1 MTENK
6 KFKINF
12 FDIVIVLIVLC
23 VGVGFYLF
31 TNKDTTADTKKLTY
45 VIELNKTTPGLEN
58 YIRIGDDLTENTK
71 NYHRGKVVDFETKP
85 YTRITPDY
93 MSNVFRDSVDPTSNA
108 VLITVEADV
117 TESNS
122 SFAVDGQFIVRA
134 GTEIFVK
141 GEGYAGEGYIVKVI
155 R

>member
-71 NYHRGKVVDFETKP
+71 NYHMGKVVDFETKP
-85 YTRITPDY
+85 YTKITPDY
-93 MSNVFRDSVDPTSNA
+93 MSNVFRDSVDPTSNT

>member
-45 VIELNKTTPGLEN
+45 VIELNKTTPG
-58 YIRIGDDLTENTK
+58 IGKLYQNRRRSYRK
-71 NYHRGKVVDFETKP
+71 HKKLSHGK
-85 YTRITPDY
+85 
-93 MSNVFRDSVDPTSNA
+93 
-108 VLITVEADV
+108 
-117 TESNS
+117 S
-122 SFAVDGQFIVRA
+122 S
-134 GTEIFVK
+134 
-141 GEGYAGEGYIVKVI
+141 
-155 R
+155 

>member
-58 YIRIGDDLTENTK
+58 YIRIGDD
-71 NYHRGKVVDFETKP
+71 HMGKVVDFETKP

>member
-31 TNKDTTADTKKLTY
+31 TKKLTY

-58 YIRIGDDLTENTK
+58 HIRIGDDLTENTK
-71 NYHRGKVVDFETKP
+71 NYHMGKVVDFETKP

-93 MSNVFRDSVDPTSNA
+93 MSNVFRDSVDPTSNT

>member
-1 MTENK
+1 M
-6 KFKINF
+6 
-12 FDIVIVLIVLC
+12 
-23 VGVGFYLF
+23 
-31 TNKDTTADTKKLTY
+31 
-45 VIELNKTTPGLEN
+45 
-58 YIRIGDDLTENTK
+58 
-71 NYHRGKVVDFETKP
+71 GKVVDFETKP

-93 MSNVFRDSVDPTSNA
+93 MSNVFRDSVDPTSNT